1 MAANYNCLLLD
12 VDGTLLDFAS
22 AEQEA
27 IEGTLRQFDL
37 PADEETKQLYSSI
50 NADLWKELEKGNL
63 KKERLVINRF
73 EKLLEALG
81 KQGDAVKM
89 NSDFLTR
96 LSQGALPYPGVHEVL
111 EELAEFA
118 TLAVVSNGV
127 YTVQMSRLKKAGL
140 LPYFDDVF
148 ISEKVGCTKP
158 SSRFFEVAL
167 RSLGIKNKAKVL
179 VIGDSLTADIKGGAA
194 AKLDTCWCNFT
205 DAENTTNIAP
215 TYTVRSLEEIKYVAV
230 GKEELE
236 LAANREKR
244 HTV

>member
-37 PADEETKQLYSSI
+37 PYEEEAKQLFSTI
-50 NADLWKELEKGNL
+50 NAGLWQELEKGTI

-81 KQGDAVKM
+81 KQGDAIKM
-89 NSDFLTR
+89 NNDFMTR
-96 LSQGALPYPGVHEVL
+96 LSQSSLPYPGVHETL

-118 TLAVVSNGV
+118 TLAIISNGV
-127 YTVQMSRLKKAGL
+127 YTVQMNRLKKAGL

-148 ISEKVGCTKP
+148 ISEKLGCTKP
-158 SSRFFEVAL
+158 SSRFFELAL
-167 RSLGIKNKAKVL
+167 RGLGIKNKAKVL
-179 VIGDSLTADIKGGAA
+179 VVGDSLTADIKGGAA

-205 DAENTTNIAP
+205 DVENATNIAP
-215 TYTVRSLEEIKYVAV
+215 TYTVRSLDELKYVAV